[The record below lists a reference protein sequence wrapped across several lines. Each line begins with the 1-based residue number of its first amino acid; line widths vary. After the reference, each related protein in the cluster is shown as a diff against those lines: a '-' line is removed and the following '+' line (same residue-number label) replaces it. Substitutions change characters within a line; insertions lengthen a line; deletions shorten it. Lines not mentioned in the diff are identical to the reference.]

1 MVTDADQLPPIPT
14 HAEVEADP
22 GVLCT
27 FNERIV
33 AAFRARGG
41 VVGGPFAGA
50 DVLLLT
56 TSGARTGATRVVPLE
71 YFRVDGRLVV
81 LGTYG
86 GAPRHPAWVHNLRAH
101 PNVTVEVGQRSFTA
115 VAHEMTGADADRTYQ
130 AIAARSARVARYPT
144 PRRRI
149 PVFALHERE
158 PG

>member
-1 MVTDADQLPPIPT
+1 MTHVDQLPSIPT

-22 GVLCT
+22 GVLRT

-56 TSGARTGATRVVPLE
+56 TTGARTGATRVVPLE
-71 YFRVDGRLVV
+71 YFRLDGRLVV

-86 GAPRHPAWVHNLRAH
+86 GAPRHPAWVYNLRAH
-101 PNVTVEVGQRSFTA
+101 PNVTVEVGERSFHA
-115 VAHEMTGADADRTYQ
+115 VADEMTGADADRTYE

-158 PG
+158 SG